1 MPSRAGWPEPGP
13 PGDGR
18 MAQTRRS
25 GGRHRTED
33 VSVGRLARR
42 FTESSIIRIWRRCA
56 WYCVLGVSFR
66 VTHRGVRVTPG
77 VGPGLPLRLG
87 ARWVSES
94 NLRGPQGLT
103 SCGRLNASPSEARSR
118 AGAWAVRVAPGRAQ
132 LPPRGQDPD
141 REEVAADV
149 VC

>member
-1 MPSRAGWPEPGP
+1 
-13 PGDGR
+13 
-18 MAQTRRS
+18 MAQARRS

-66 VTHRGVRVTPG
+66 VTRRGVRVTPG